1 MKTGPTLQT
10 GPCGDVVAS
19 KNRYG
24 HYLRKRPSR
33 QKRRNKRRTADTDRA
48 EGDWRAISAL
58 WNSLS
63 EEQYRAWEIASEG
76 ERSRPRA
83 GQSGRLPP
91 RTFFFKVNN
100 ARASLGQPL
109 TADAPAPANPGPN
122 PVGQLRITNRGDRVV
137 LRLEVTGPAS
147 VPIKVY
153 AAAPQNRG
161 TTRGRDYRVLC
172 RLPPPRH
179 GESDITPWYVQKFG
193 VPEPGKRVF
202 IRTVV
207 EVNGRQ
213 SNPRETNCLVPE
225 RPRPARR
232 QTNRRAAWP
241 DQDV

>member
-1 MKTGPTLQT
+1 MKTGPSFQT
-10 GPCGDVVAS
+10 GPCGDKVAS
-19 KNRYG
+19 RNRYG

-33 QKRRNKRRTADTDRA
+33 KKRRNKPRTPDTDRA
-48 EGDWRAISAL
+48 ENDWRAISRL
-58 WNSLS
+58 WNTLTA
-63 EEQYRAWEIASEG
+63 EQYRAWDIASED
-76 ERSRPRA
+76 EHSRRRA

-109 TADAPAPANPGPN
+109 TADVPASEKPGPN

-137 LRLEVTGPAS
+137 FRLDVSGPLAAP
-147 VPIKVY
+147 VKVY
-153 AAAPQNRG
+153 GAAPQNRG

-172 RLPPPRH
+172 RLPLPRN
-179 GESDITPWYVQKFG
+179 GESDITSRYVEKFG

-213 SNPRETNCLVPE
+213 TSPKETNCLVPE

-232 QTNRRAAWP
+232 QTNRRADWP

>member
-1 MKTGPTLQT
+1 MKTGPSLQT
-10 GPCGDVVAS
+10 GACGDVVAS
-19 KNRYG
+19 KNQFG
-24 HYLRKRPSR
+24 QYLRKRPSR

-58 WNSLS
+58 WNTLT
-63 EEQYRAWEIASEG
+63 EEQYRAWAISSADEH
-76 ERSRPRA
+76 SRPRA
-83 GQSGRLPP
+83 GQKGRLPP

-100 ARASLGQPL
+100 SRASLGLPL
-109 TADAPAPANPGPN
+109 AADPPAPANPGQN
-122 PVGQLRITNRGDRVV
+122 PVGQLHITNRGDRVV
-137 LRLEVTGPAS
+137 LRLEVKGPVS

-153 AAAPQNRG
+153 GAAPQNRG

-179 GESDITPWYVQKFG
+179 GESDITPSYVQNFG

-213 SNPRETNCLVPE
+213 SEPRETNCLVPE

-232 QTNRRAAWP
+232 KTNQPPAWP